1 MPSAGRGNERPVVH
15 YVDLPVYGTPMSLAW
30 EKHRMRCIDPACA
43 KKSWVLED
51 HRIAAKELLVD
62 HGRPNGPRSNWGGAE
77 QYEPAALG
85 HPVHSAGFCRC
96 EACGKSSR
104 SEWAPGRDHG
114 D

>member
-51 HRIAAKELLVD
+51 HRIAAKNCLLTTRTAKWATVQFG
-62 HGRPNGPRSNWGGAE
+62 GRRTI
-77 QYEPAALG
+77 QPAALG
-85 HPVHSAGFCRC
+85 HPVHSAGFRRC